1 VRRALGFFVMALI
14 AATACA
20 GSKDHVSVEASNG
33 KADASAQRAAAPAAQ
48 AQEPFQGIFPFTSR
62 AELDAYAA
70 GTDQTFRDPI
80 RTARAFA
87 TRYLGFTTPLLADQG
102 FQEGE
107 PGAGEVPI
115 GVRRDGQF
123 FLATTVVLRQ
133 LAVHGP
139 SGPWTVTS
147 AAHPNIQVDSP
158 DPLQQITSP
167 VTVSG
172 QASAFE
178 GTVTVEVREDGMVAG
193 QFLGRSFVTG
203 QGGDQLGPFRGEVAF
218 RRPSKPGGAVLFQD
232 RSGSGVGETD
242 AYATTVVRVLL
253 APVSF
258 TG

>member
-1 VRRALGFFVMALI
+1 MRRALLLVVVMAM
-14 AATACA
+14 AATACGGA
-20 GSKDHVSVEASNG
+20 KDEVAV
-33 KADASAQRAAAPAAQ
+33 DASGQARAAPALAAQ
-48 AQEPFQGIFPFTSR
+48 AQEPFQGIFPFTSQ
-62 AELDAYAA
+62 AELDAYAG
-70 GTDQTFRDPI
+70 GTDQTFRDPV

-87 TRYLGFTTPLLADQG
+87 TQYLGFTTPQLADQG
-102 FQEGE
+102 FQAGE

-115 GVRRDGQF
+115 GVPVGGRF

-133 LAVHGP
+133 LGAQGP
-139 SGPWTVTS
+139 TGPWTVTS

-158 DPLQQITSP
+158 DPLQRITSP

-193 QFLGRSFVTG
+193 QFLGRSFVTET
-203 QGGDQLGPFRGEVAF
+203 GGDELGPFSGQITF
-218 RRPSKPGGAVLFQD
+218 RRPSRPGGAVLFQD

-242 AYATTVVRVLL
+242 AYQTTVVRVLFS
-253 APVSF
+253 PVPF